1 MNYMKRITILLASL
15 LGVTTFYSFN
25 SKNLTIEKYIFSN
38 AHKMNANGSPIGMT
52 GAPGESSCTSCH
64 SGSAQS
70 GASENAF
77 VLFDATATPVTSYVP
92 GQMYAIS
99 LSMNSNPSKKGFQA
113 TALDANGNMAGTFT
127 AGLNT
132 AINGTTKKY
141 ANHKSTSNNAT
152 TTAWLWAWTAPST
165 NVGNVTFYVATNKAN
180 GNNNDNGDVIYISQ
194 HVIGSTAS
202 IQEEQYNSNIV
213 VGVNTESNQIQ
224 VNFDA
229 LSVESLFMNVVDA
242 SGKSVYSKDL
252 GSTSVGK
259 NKHSV
264 QIPSNIKHGV
274 YFVHLF
280 IGNKAIDKKIML

>member
-1 MNYMKRITILLASL
+1 MKRYT
-15 LGVTTFYSFN
+15 
-25 SKNLTIEKYIFSN
+25 LTITSVLALSVLFSFRNHSVKVEKFNYSA
-38 AHKMNANGSPIGMT
+38 AHLKNGNGSPAGKT
-52 GAPGESSCTSCH
+52 GAPGETSCTSCH
-64 SGSAQS
+64 NGTAQS
-70 GASENAF
+70 GSTENAF
-77 VLFDATATPVTSYVP
+77 VMFDATTTPVTSCVP

-152 TTAWLWAWTAPST
+152 TTAWLWAWTAPAT

-202 IQEEQYNSNIV
+202 IQEEQYNSNLV

-229 LSVESLFMNVVDA
+229 LSVENLFMNVVDA

-280 IGNKAIDKKIML
+280 IGNKAIDKKVML

>member
-1 MNYMKRITILLASL
+1 MKRFTILFASI
-15 LGVTTFYSFN
+15 LGVITFYSFN
-25 SKNLTIEKYIFSN
+25 SKNGTIEKYIFSK
-38 AHKMNANGSPIGMT
+38 AHKINANGSPIGMT

-70 GASENAF
+70 GTSENAF

-92 GQMYAIS
+92 GQIYAVS
-99 LSMNSNPSKKGFQA
+99 VSMNSNPSKKGFQA
-113 TALDANGNMAGTFT
+113 TALDGNGNMAGTFT

-152 TTAWLWAWTAPST
+152 TTAWLWSWTAPST
-165 NVGNVTFYVATNKAN
+165 NVGDVTFYLATNKAN
-180 GNNNDNGDVIYISQ
+180 GNNNDNGDVIYLSQ

-202 IQEEQYNSNIV
+202 VQEVQYNSNLV

-229 LSVESLFMNVVDA
+229 LSVDNLFLNIVDA
-242 SGKSVYSKDL
+242 SGKSVFTKDL
-252 GSTSVGK
+252 GVTSVGN
-259 NKHSV
+259 NKHTV

>member
-1 MNYMKRITILLASL
+1 MKYYSITIALILS
-15 LGVTTFYSFN
+15 TTVLFSFK
-25 SKNLTIEKYIFSN
+25 KNAVSFEKYNYST
-38 AHKMNANGSPIGMT
+38 AHLKNGAGSPEGKT

-70 GASENAF
+70 GAGENAF
-77 VLFDATATPVTSYVP
+77 VLFNASATPVTGYVP
-92 GQMYAIS
+92 GQTYAVS
-99 LSMNSNPSKKGFQA
+99 VSMNSNPSKKGFQA
-113 TALDANGNMAGTFT
+113 TALDINGNMAGTFT

-141 ANHKSTSNNAT
+141 ANHKSTSNTAA

-165 NVGNVTFYVATNKAN
+165 NVGDVTFYLATNKAN
-180 GNNNDNGDVIYISQ
+180 GNNNDNGDVIYLSQ
-194 HVIGSTAS
+194 HIIGSTAS
-202 IQEEQYNSNIV
+202 VQEAQYNSNLV

-229 LSVESLFMNVVDA
+229 LSVENLFLNIVDA
-242 SGKSVYSKDL
+242 SGKSIFTKDL
-252 GSTSVGK
+252 GTTSVGN

-264 QIPSNIKHGV
+264 QIPSNLKHGV

>member
-1 MNYMKRITILLASL
+1 MKRFTFLFASI

-25 SKNLTIEKYIFSN
+25 NKNVTIEKYIFSN
-38 AHKMNANGSPIGMT
+38 AHKINANGSPIGMT

-70 GASENAF
+70 GTSENAF

-132 AINGTTKKY
+132 SISGTTKKY
-141 ANHKSTSNNAT
+141 ANHKSTSNSAT
-152 TTAWLWAWTAPST
+152 TTAWLWAWTAPAS
-165 NVGNVTFYVATNKAN
+165 NVGNVTFYIASNKAN
-180 GNNNDNGDVIYISQ
+180 GNNNDNGDVIYLSQ

-202 IQEEQYNSNIV
+202 IVEEQYNSNLV

-224 VNFDA
+224 VNFNA
-229 LSVESLFMNVVDA
+229 LSVENLFVNVVDA
-242 SGKSVYSKDL
+242 SGKSIFTKDL
-252 GSTSVGK
+252 GATSVGN
-259 NKHSV
+259 NKHTV

>member
-1 MNYMKRITILLASL
+1 MKKNIFTIVAIVGLSAL
-15 LGVTTFYSFN
+15 FSFRN
-25 SKNLTIEKYIFSN
+25 QHITIEKFDYAF
-38 AHKMNANGSPIGMT
+38 AHLKNGAGSPVGKT
-52 GAPGESSCTSCH
+52 GAPGETSCTSCH

-70 GASENAF
+70 GTSENAF

-92 GQMYAIS
+92 GQIYAVS
-99 LSMNSNPSKKGFQA
+99 VSMNSNPSKKGFQA
-113 TALDANGNMAGTFT
+113 TALDGNGNMAGTFT

-152 TTAWLWAWTAPST
+152 TIAWLWSWTAPST
-165 NVGNVTFYVATNKAN
+165 NVGDVTFYLATNKAN
-180 GNNNDNGDVIYISQ
+180 GNNNDNGDVIYLSQ
-194 HVIGSTAS
+194 HIIGSTAS
-202 IQEEQYNSNIV
+202 VQEAQNNSNLV

-229 LSVESLFMNVVDA
+229 LSVDNLFLNIVDA
-242 SGKSVYSKDL
+242 SGKSVFTKDL
-252 GSTSVGK
+252 GLTSVGK

-280 IGNKAIDKKIML
+280 IGNKGIDKKIML